1 MASYTITYNDKVQ
14 GFPSFFSYEPE
25 QIQGMNNRMYTFK
38 GGNMFVH
45 NPNESP
51 NNNFYG
57 EQFNTTVSTVM
68 NEDILENKIYKTI
81 NLEGTHPWDITLTS
95 DLQSTGNIDAD
106 WFEKQ
111 ENSFRAYVR
120 NTGGDPIN
128 ADDIPLRSMEGVGTA
143 SNYSTLGDTD
153 TIRFDMSVN
162 LRNVSVGDT
171 VYGAAA
177 PAYDTLLK
185 VGVVSS
191 VSIDATSQLNFLL
204 VDNSAGETT
213 QLSGVNPYIMSAK
226 SALAES
232 HGVTGHF
239 GVITLTQDSTED
251 VELFAIE
258 SEVMLSK
265 T

>member
-38 GGNMFVH
+38 GGDMFVH
-45 NPNESP
+45 NPNSSP
-51 NNNFYG
+51 NNNFYDT
-57 EQFNTTVSTVM
+57 QYNSTVSTVM
-68 NEDILENKIYKTI
+68 NEGILDNKIFKTI
-81 NLEGTHPWDITLTS
+81 NLEGTHPWDISLTS

-106 WFEKQ
+106 WFEKL

-143 SNYSTLGDTD
+143 FNYSTLGDTD

-162 LRNVSVGDT
+162 LRNVNVGDA

-185 VGVVSS
+185 VGVVFA
-191 VSIDATSQLNFLL
+191 VTIDATAGVNYLS
-204 VDNSAGETT
+204 VDNSGVTNP
-213 QLSGVNPYIMSAK
+213 LSGVNPYIMTAK

-232 HGVTGHF
+232 HGVTGHY
-239 GVITLTQDSTED
+239 GAITLTQDSTED

>member
-1 MASYTITYNDKVQ
+1 
-14 GFPSFFSYEPE
+14 
-25 QIQGMNNRMYTFK
+25 MYTFK

-57 EQFNTTVSTVM
+57 EQFTTTVSTVM
-68 NEDILENKIYKTI
+68 NENILDNKIYKTI
-81 NLEGTHPWDITLTS
+81 NLEGTHAWDITLTS
-95 DLQSTGNIDAD
+95 DLQSTGSIDAD

-128 ADDIPLRSMEGVGTA
+128 ADDIPLRSMEGVGQST
-143 SNYSTLGDTD
+143 SNTTVGAVE
-153 TIRFDMSVN
+153 TIRFDMSVS
-162 LRNVSVGDT
+162 LSNVNDT

-185 VGVVSS
+185 VGIVSS
-191 VSIDATSQLNFLL
+191 VNIDATSNLNFLL
-204 VDNSAGETT
+204 VDNSAGSTT
-213 QLSGVNPYIMSAK
+213 ALSGVNPYIMSAK

>member
-45 NPNESP
+45 NPNSSP
-51 NNNFYG
+51 NNNFYDT
-57 EQFNTTVSTVM
+57 QYNSTVSTVM
-68 NEDILENKIYKTI
+68 NEDVLDNKIFKTI

-95 DLQSTGNIDAD
+95 DLQSTGSISST
-106 WFEKQ
+106 WFEKL

-120 NTGGDPIN
+120 NTGGDPID
-128 ADDIPLRSMEGVGTA
+128 AEDIPLRSMEGVGTA
-143 SNYSTLGDTD
+143 AFYSTAGAED
-153 TIRFDMSVN
+153 TIRFEMSVS
-162 LRNVSVGDT
+162 LRNVNVGDA

-185 VGVVSS
+185 VGVVSA
-191 VSIDATSQLNFLL
+191 VTIDATSGLNYLS
-204 VDNSAGETT
+204 VDNSGVTNP
-213 QLSGVNPYIMSAK
+213 LSGVNPYIMTAK

-232 HGVTGHF
+232 HGVTGHY
-239 GVITLTQDSTED
+239 GAITLTQDSIED
-251 VELFAIE
+251 VELFVVEA
-258 SEVMLSK
+258 EVMSSK